1 MYTLLS
7 CFSSF
12 CLLFFHKFIFSWFS
26 CIKSFMIGQKL
37 RKYLFLFKQAEL
49 GKEIEEPNTTKLSKL
64 KQNICIN
71 ATLTKM

>member
-1 MYTLLS
+1 
-7 CFSSF
+7 
-12 CLLFFHKFIFSWFS
+12 
-26 CIKSFMIGQKL
+26 MIGQKF